1 MVIKNVEEVIKA
13 QFGKTLT
20 GTNLSGLGELYKG
33 KVRDN
38 YIQEDKRI
46 IIASDRLSSFD
57 RVITTYISRK

>member
-1 MVIKNVEEVIKA
+1 MVIKNVEEIIKA
-13 QFGKTLT
+13 QMDKTLM
-20 GTNLSGLGELYKG
+20 GTALSGLGELYKG

-57 RVITTYISRK
+57 RVITTD